1 MDRALRDAVGSASAR
16 LTVLRSFSSAGG
28 CSRLV
33 VAMPGKSALL
43 LLDFVSVFLVPL
55 RGDSFLCLLDE
66 FLTEPCSNAVTIR
79 QNGRY
84 QPFGAVKPAAD
95 GPRLAIAVT
104 EAPEDGRAT
113 RAACETLA
121 SALGLAA
128 SAVTLALG
136 AASREK
142 TLRVAG
148 DPAILVPK
156 LEALA

>member
-1 MDRALRDAVGSASAR
+1 MDFWRAEADAVLVR
-16 LTVLRSFSSAGG
+16 VKVQPK
-28 CSRLV
+28 SRR
-33 VAMPGKSALL
+33 PG
-43 LLDFVSVFLVPL
+43 
-55 RGDSFLCLLDE
+55 
-66 FLTEPCSNAVTIR
+66 I
-79 QNGRY
+79 
-84 QPFGAVKPAAD
+84 GAVKPAAD